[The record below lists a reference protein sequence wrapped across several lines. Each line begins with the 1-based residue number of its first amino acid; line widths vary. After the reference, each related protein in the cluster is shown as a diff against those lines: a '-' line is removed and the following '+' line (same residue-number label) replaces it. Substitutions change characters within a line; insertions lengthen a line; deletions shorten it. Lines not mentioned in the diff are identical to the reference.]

1 MADNT
6 TGVTIAELTPTTA
19 LSSADCF
26 EVDRKGGAY
35 SITYANLVAQID
47 QSLGI
52 KRDGREHSRI
62 FIIDSQYQR
71 WR

>member
-19 LSSADCF
+19 LSSADRF
-26 EVDRKGGAY
+26 EVDRKGGA
-35 SITYANLVAQID
+35 YANLVAQID

-52 KRDGREHSRI
+52 TELADALTN
-62 FIIDSQYQR
+62 IIG
-71 WR
+71 

>member
-1 MADNT
+1 MAENT

-19 LSSADCF
+19 LSSADRF

-52 KRDGREHSRI
+52 TELADALTN
-62 FIIDSQYQR
+62 IIG
-71 WR
+71 